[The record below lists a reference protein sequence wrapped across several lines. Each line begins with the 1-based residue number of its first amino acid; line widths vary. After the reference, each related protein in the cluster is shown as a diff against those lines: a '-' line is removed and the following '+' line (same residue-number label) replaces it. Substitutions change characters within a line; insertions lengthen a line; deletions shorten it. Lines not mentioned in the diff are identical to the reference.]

1 MGSSNSS
8 VSYSTTCV
16 PINQTELIIFYAI
29 QGVYGSLSIALYIMN
44 IRALMNRRNPLD
56 KVFCK
61 LYITSAVLS
70 TVYFLF
76 HYCIQR
82 FSNVGFFCRQLL
94 EIFAEPTWVLNP
106 YKSVATYCPVAI
118 LVIHFA
124 ISFNRLTVV
133 LFPVS
138 ASLVWAD
145 HFYKILVILLLIPLV
160 FVWYILPCK
169 SYAALDTDGG
179 VEIEYKKV
187 FKLSSAL
194 HTFIAATLFG
204 SLTLLATAAV
214 AVKIYQLGAKQLS
227 SAEKTLFAFEAL
239 LMLTTM
245 LYAVTQAMLYASK
258 YLFESPSM
266 QSTVLFFRNFII
278 DIFILPNAWTLP
290 LLSTS
295 VRRYYAS
302 K

>member
-138 ASLVWAD
+138 ASL
-145 HFYKILVILLLIPLV
+145 
-160 FVWYILPCK
+160 
-169 SYAALDTDGG
+169 
-179 VEIEYKKV
+179 
-187 FKLSSAL
+187 
-194 HTFIAATLFG
+194 
-204 SLTLLATAAV
+204 
-214 AVKIYQLGAKQLS
+214 
-227 SAEKTLFAFEAL
+227 
-239 LMLTTM
+239 
-245 LYAVTQAMLYASK
+245 AMLYASK

-302 K
+302 KVFRASKQTVTQTTVRNKALGV